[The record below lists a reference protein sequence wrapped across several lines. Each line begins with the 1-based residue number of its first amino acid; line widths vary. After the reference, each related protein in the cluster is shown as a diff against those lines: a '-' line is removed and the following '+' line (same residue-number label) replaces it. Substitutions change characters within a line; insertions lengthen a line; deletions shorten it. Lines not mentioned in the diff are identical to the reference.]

1 MRYKVMGDELL
12 EAESLRQLA
21 EKMWQSKFNPEPT
34 LEAWMEAQAR
44 RTLMWDGTVLRTSS
58 PEALIEDLIAAG
70 HIVPL
75 E

>member
-1 MRYKVMGDELL
+1 MRYKVMGDEQL

-21 EKMWQSKFNPEPT
+21 EKMWQTKWNSEPT